1 MPKFQEPK
9 YIFNIKIQSS
19 DLDVINYYNNYK
31 TNHLGD
37 AGIDLYTPQNIM
49 VYNNNVGTV
58 DYQIAGSMI
67 NIETDEY
74 VSYYM
79 YPRSSI
85 SNTKFIL
92 ANSVGIIDAGYRG
105 TYKGKF
111 YNTNNDEINQIESYI
126 IIKKGTKLCQICAPD
141 LSPIIV
147 NIVEELDET
156 SRGIGG
162 FGSTNK

>member
-9 YIFNIKIQSS
+9 YIFNIKIQSN
-19 DLDVINYYNNYK
+19 DLDVITYYNNYK

-37 AGIDLYTPQNIM
+37 AGIDLYTPQDIM
-49 VYNNNVGTV
+49 VYNNNIGTV
-58 DYQIAGSMI
+58 DYQIAGSMV
-67 NIETDEY
+67 NIETDKY

-111 YNTNNDEINQIESYI
+111 YNTNNDEINQIESYS